1 MGPELIQH
9 PWDEHLLQAFGPSVE
24 ASPWGWGTALEV
36 LNGCQCFEYL
46 QGGQRALL
54 AVRPVVREA
63 GTRLDV
69 AGLVSL
75 GDRIQAEPMRQALEQ
90 LAHRFEARALAMT
103 TIRPHVSAVA
113 RRIGFEQTGVLMIK
127 RTDVLQ

>member
-1 MGPELIQH
+1 MAPELIQH

-24 ASPWGWGTALEV
+24 ANPWGWGTAMEV
-36 LNGCQCFEYL
+36 LHGCHCFEYV

-54 AVRPVVREA
+54 AVRPVVRDA

-75 GDRIQAEPMRQALEQ
+75 GDRIQAKPMGQALGQ
-90 LAHRFEARALAMT
+90 LAQHFEARALAMT
-103 TIRPHVSAVA
+103 TLRPHVAAVA

-127 RTDVLQ
+127 RLDALQ